1 MVFGLI
7 EYGIINHGVMKIMYS
22 GDHAGHAVV
31 EFAGQTR
38 RNIGGEIHFFALDGM
53 MQVMR
58 RIIEGVVI
66 VGFDT
71 GNGFA
76 KAGDV
81 ANTGNERMHI
91 GTEVPYDDLGFILS
105 NYRS

>member
-1 MVFGLI
+1 
-7 EYGIINHGVMKIMYS
+7 
-22 GDHAGHAVV
+22 
-31 EFAGQTR
+31 
-38 RNIGGEIHFFALDGM
+38 
-53 MQVMR
+53 MR

-91 GTEVPYDDLGFILS
+91 GTEVPYDDLGFILP
-105 NYRS
+105 NDRS

>member
-1 MVFGLI
+1 
-7 EYGIINHGVMKIMYS
+7 
-22 GDHAGHAVV
+22 
-31 EFAGQTR
+31 
-38 RNIGGEIHFFALDGM
+38 M
-53 MQVMR
+53 MQVMC

-91 GTEVPYDDLGFILS
+91 GTEVPYDDLGFILP
-105 NYRS
+105 NDRS